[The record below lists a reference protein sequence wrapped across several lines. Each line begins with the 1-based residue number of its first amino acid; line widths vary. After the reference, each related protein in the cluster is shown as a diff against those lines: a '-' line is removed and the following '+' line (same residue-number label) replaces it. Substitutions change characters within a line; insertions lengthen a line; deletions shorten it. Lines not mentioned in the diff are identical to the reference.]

1 MGSFAAAHVF
11 RWGLKILQMILLI
24 QSLFQRIVWLVTFA
38 GTRVFSSFK
47 IIGQDNIRNLPRPLL
62 IISNHRSFW
71 DPFVI
76 GTIFPLLSKYLPIG
90 FMVADE
96 YYKWLRP
103 FFWLARTCPARKG
116 QGMDV
121 SLAAPLRV
129 LRTGGV
135 FLIFPAGRRY
145 YLGRPPRPRRGAAVL
160 ALEIPNLTILPVYL
174 KTISG
179 WKIRD
184 FLLRRR
190 SIRVV
195 IGKPF
200 NLKEITS
207 SQNIDEVA
215 QLLADKT
222 YKLNS

>member
-1 MGSFAAAHVF
+1 
-11 RWGLKILQMILLI
+11 MILLI

-47 IIGQDNIRNLPRPLL
+47 IIGQDNIRNLPRSLL
-62 IISNHRSFW
+62 IIANHRSFW
-71 DPFVI
+71 DPLVI
-76 GTIFPLLSKYLPIG
+76 GTVFPISSRYLPLG

-96 YYKWLRP
+96 YYKWLWP
-103 FFWLARTCPARKG
+103 FFWLTRTFPAKKG

-121 SLAAPLRV
+121 SLRAPRRV
-129 LRTGGV
+129 LKTGGA
-135 FLIFPAGRRY
+135 FLIFPTGHRH

-160 ALEIPNLTILPVYL
+160 ALEMPSLTILPVYL

-190 SIRVV
+190 NIRVV